1 MTLPQWVIQQE
12 TMMRFSD
19 MQNAQ
24 NAEEDN
30 YNTWDIDDTRRPKLT
45 LRHLH
50 KLRNMK
56 ELSKTEHAEKVLDY
70 KEMYGTASEGGE

>member
-1 MTLPQWVIQQE
+1 MTLPQWAMQQE

-56 ELSKTEHAEKVLDY
+56 ELAKTEHAEKVLDS
-70 KEMYGTASEGGE
+70 KEMYGTASDGGE